1 MTDQAGNEKTDS
13 TDLTLD
19 TSADSDDNKLSV
31 KVDSVINN
39 AGKTKVSSTL
49 SGVDSDAKTVVVTYT
64 DKNDK
69 KITANA
75 TYNDSKKAWEVEQAN
90 LSSLA
95 DGEIAVSASVTDQ
108 AGNEKTD
115 STDLTLDTSA
125 DSDNNLS
132 VTVDS
137 VINNGEKTKVSST
150 LSGVDSDAKTVVVT
164 YTDKNDKKITANATY
179 NDSKKAWE
187 VEQANLSSLADGEIA
202 VRASVTDQAGNEK
215 TDSTDLT
222 LDTSADSDNN
232 LSVTVDTVI
241 NNGEKTNVSSTLS
254 GVDSDAKTVVV
265 TYTDKKGGEVR
276 ANATYND
283 SKKAWEVEQANL
295 SSLADGEIAVRAS
308 VTDQAGNEKTDSTD
322 LTLDTS
328 ADSDNNLS
336 VTVDSVINNGEKTN
350 VSSTL
355 SGVDSDAKTVVVTYT
370 DKKGGEV
377 RANATYNDSKKAWEV
392 EQANLSSL
400 ADGEI
405 AVSASVTDQ
414 AGNEKTELTQLT
426 LDTSLS
432 TPTMELN
439 KESDSGD
446 SSDQITSVKKPVF
459 DLGVDPDVN
468 KVVVLVE
475 TTKDVYV
482 ELAGDAVKTDGSWSF
497 TPKDDLPDD
506 TYKLKVQVT
515 DDAGNIET
523 SESPLKVVIDTQV
536 VKPTVN
542 SQETPDTTPIITG
555 TAQLAPGD
563 ILEVT
568 VSDATYTVTTDKL
581 GSWSLNLESAVPNAG
596 TSLTALEDGKTY
608 EVVAL
613 VRDVAGNKVADSTKT
628 ELTINKDAPVL
639 PTVNS
644 LLADTDTPTL
654 TGTAE
659 LSVGQ
664 YLTVTVNNKTYFYD
678 PTGSITSTVAYD
690 NASKIWELKIPEGDK
705 LPEGTYNV
713 EAKVSSLSSDSPT
726 LEDITKNE
734 LAVDTTPEA
743 PLIYVTT
750 KGTSLYSDFEGFD
763 IPAKGW
769 SGDIKAG
776 FVGFQTDNNNGI
788 LEIGRETVYGG
799 SNRNNHVMELKAF
812 TGDYN
817 IYSDIKSIKGEVLQF
832 TFDHSERD
840 SSDSREPAI
849 ESAIRVKVYDLDA
862 DGNVI
867 KETLITTITPPEG
880 YGLKTYTFYFAASG
894 ESTRFEILADQQTDT
909 TGAIIDNIRVKTVGY
924 QRSAEIPLNIAAST
938 LNDTEALELTVS
950 GIPKGVT
957 LTDGEHT
964 FTATEDNATVD
975 ISNWTF
981 ANITLKPALDFVG
994 NVPLTF
1000 TAVAEDQNGD
1010 SSSSSKFN
1018 FNYKV
1023 FPDVLPTNRN
1033 EGDIG
1038 NNTIDGTESN
1048 DAINGLTGN
1057 DTLQG
1062 AGGDDILSGDE
1073 GDDVINGGSGK
1084 DFIDG
1089 GEGDDVLTGGA
1100 GSDLFIFKIDDLLD
1114 GKTVQTDTLTDFTLG
1129 KGANADFLDI
1139 SGLID
1144 FGANETID
1152 LATLLEKGVTATYE
1166 DGKARIEF
1174 TKNTQDGDGDKLIIV
1189 FANTDA
1195 DSDTDATDVLNQLIQ
1210 NGQLIV

>member
-1 MTDQAGNEKTDS
+1 MEADATVQYSIDDGKTWQTDFTAVEGLNQVQIRQTDIAGNVSASSKIAF
-13 TDLTLD
+13 TLD
-19 TSADSDDNKLSV
+19 QTPGAAPGVALAEDTGTVGDNITSDGGLK
-31 KVDSVINN
+31 
-39 AGKTKVSSTL
+39 L
-49 SGVDSDAKTVVVTYT
+49 SGVEADATVEYSIDDGKTWQT
-64 DKNDK
+64 DF
-69 KITANA
+69 TA
-75 TYNDSKKAWEVEQAN
+75 VEGLNQVQIRQT
-90 LSSLA
+90 
-95 DGEIAVSASVTDQ
+95 DIAGNVSASSKI
-108 AGNEKTD
+108 AF
-115 STDLTLDTSA
+115 TLDQTPGAAPGVALAEDTGTVGDNITS
-125 DSDNNLS
+125 DGGL
-132 VTVDS
+132 
-137 VINNGEKTKVSST
+137 K
-150 LSGVDSDAKTVVVT
+150 LSGVEADATVQYSIDDGKTWQ
-164 YTDKNDKKITANATY
+164 TDFTA
-179 NDSKKAWE
+179 
-187 VEQANLSSLADGEIA
+187 VEGLNQVQI
-202 VRASVTDQAGNEK
+202 RQTDIAGNV
-215 TDSTDLT
+215 SASSSIAFT
-222 LDTSADSDNN
+222 LDQTPGAAPGVALAEDTGTVGDNITRKGG
-232 LSVTVDTVI
+232 LQ
-241 NNGEKTNVSSTLS
+241 LS
-254 GVDSDAKTVVV
+254 GVEADATVQYSIDDGKTWQ
-265 TYTDKKGGEVR
+265 TDFT
-276 ANATYND
+276 A
-283 SKKAWEVEQANL
+283 VEGLNQVQ
-295 SSLADGEIAVRAS
+295 IRQ
-308 VTDQAGNEKTDSTD
+308 TDIAGN
-322 LTLDTS
+322 
-328 ADSDNNLS
+328 
-336 VTVDSVINNGEKTN
+336 
-350 VSSTL
+350 VSESN
-355 SGVDSDAKTVVVTYT
+355 SF
-370 DKKGGEV
+370 
-377 RANATYNDSKKAWEV
+377 NF
-392 EQANLSSL
+392 
-400 ADGEI
+400 
-405 AVSASVTDQ
+405 
-414 AGNEKTELTQLT
+414 T

-446 SSDQITSVKKPVF
+446 SSDQITRVKKPVF

-482 ELAGDAVKTDGSWSF
+482 ELAGDAVKTDGNWRF

-515 DDAGNIET
+515 DVAGNIET

-581 GSWSLNLESAVPNAG
+581 GNWSLDLESAVPNAG

-776 FVGFQTDNNNGI
+776 FVGFQTDNKNGT

-799 SNRNNHVMELKAF
+799 SNGNNHVMELKAF

-840 SSDSREPAI
+840 SSDSREPAS

-924 QRSAEIPLNIAAST
+924 QRSAEIPLNIAASA
-938 LNDTEALELTVS
+938 LKDTEALELTVS

-964 FTATEDNATVD
+964 FTATVNNATVD

-1010 SSSSSKFN
+1010 SSSSKFN